1 MPCYTSTIKTMEINI
16 NCDLGEKSKHHSNK
30 YDPDL
35 LEIVNSAN
43 VACGFHAGDNESMN
57 QVVQISKK
65 NSVSIGAHPSF
76 NDPENFGR
84 KRMDLSSD
92 EIRKLII
99 DQYEILQ
106 KITSDHGE
114 SVTHVKPH
122 GALNNMACEDIELAT
137 ILAKSIKEIDKDLIY
152 LVPTGSKM
160 EVAAKK
166 FDMKI
171 ACEIFADRNYED
183 DGNLVS
189 RKNQNALIADPE
201 IAKRHVLSMVKNQSL
216 NCLSGKKIPCEINS
230 VCIHGDNKNSV
241 ETAKVIKKNLQDSG
255 LELKTLINLTK
266 FI

>member
-1 MPCYTSTIKTMEINI
+1 MTMEINI

-30 YDPDL
+30 HDPDL

-43 VACGFHAGDNESMN
+43 VACGYHAGDEETMS
-57 QVVQISKK
+57 QVIKISKK
-65 NSVSIGAHPSF
+65 NGVSVGAHPSF

-84 KRMDLSSD
+84 ERMNLNSS
-92 EIRKLII
+92 EITKLII

-106 KITSDHGE
+106 KIALKHGE
-114 SVTHVKPH
+114 NVSHMKPH

-137 ILAKSIKEIDKDLIY
+137 TLAKTIKGISKDLIY

-166 FDMKI
+166 LDMKI

-189 RKNQNALIADPE
+189 RKKPHALITDPKQ
-201 IAKRHVLSMVKNQSL
+201 AQKHVLKMVKTQSL
-216 NCLSGKKIPCEINS
+216 NCHSGKQIPCEIDS
-230 VCIHGDNKNSV
+230 VCIHGDNLSSLA
-241 ETAKVIKKNLQDSG
+241 TAKSIRKNLVDNG
-255 LELKTLINLTK
+255 LELKTLKNMKK
-266 FI
+266 FR

>member
-1 MPCYTSTIKTMEINI
+1 MEINI

-57 QVVQISKK
+57 QVVEISKK

-84 KRMDLSSD
+84 QRMNLSAA

-106 KITSDHGE
+106 KISENHGE
-114 SVTHVKPH
+114 KVTHIKPH

-137 ILAKSIKEIDKDLIY
+137 TLAKAINDISKDLIY

-160 EVAAKK
+160 EEAAKK

-189 RKNQNALIADPE
+189 RKKSHALITDPE
-201 IAKRHVLSMVKNQSL
+201 QAKKHVVNMVKNQAL
-216 NCLSGKKIPCEINS
+216 NCHSGKQIPCEIDS
-230 VCIHGDNKNSV
+230 VCIHGDNESSLA
-241 ETAKVIKKNLQDSG
+241 TAKSIRENLLENG
-255 LELKTLINLTK
+255 LILKPLNLMEK
-266 FI
+266 FL

>member
-1 MPCYTSTIKTMEINI
+1 MTMEINI

-43 VACGFHAGDNESMN
+43 VACGYHAGDEETMN
-57 QVVQISKK
+57 RVVEISKK
-65 NSVSIGAHPSF
+65 NGVSIGAHPSF

-84 KRMDLSSD
+84 ERLNLSES
-92 EIRKLII
+92 EIKKLIV

-106 KITSDHGE
+106 KIALAHGE
-114 SVTHVKPH
+114 NVTHIKPH

-137 ILAKSIKEIDKDLIY
+137 ILAKTIKTINKDLIY

-160 EVAAKK
+160 QEAAKK
-166 FDMKI
+166 LDIKF

-189 RKNQNALIADPE
+189 RKKSNALITDPE
-201 IAKRHVLSMVKNQSL
+201 EAKKHVLKMVQSQAL
-216 NCLSGKKIPCEINS
+216 NCHSGKQIPCEIDS
-230 VCIHGDNKNSV
+230 VCIHGDNLSSLA
-241 ETAKVIKKNLQDSG
+241 TAKSIRSNLVDNG
-255 LELKTLINLTK
+255 LELKTLNKMKK
-266 FI
+266 FK